1 MKKTFLPKVIFTL
14 ATLFVVAFDTL
25 KGQTWNL
32 VDISELTSTDIFV
45 ILDTTSSCA
54 MINSNGASSAPTP
67 YPLTLNSDKTEIT
80 SVVPDNCKWN
90 IGEDATG
97 YILYPNGTT
106 ETWLY
111 STSTNNGIRVGTNTN
126 KHFIM
131 ESNYLKNVE
140 YGRYV
145 GIYNGNDWR
154 SYTSIHT
161 NISSTRTCFF
171 RLTESTSS
179 VPRPTFSVNTGT
191 YYTPQ
196 TVTIACEEPDAVI
209 YYTLDGTEPNESS
222 LEYIS
227 PITITQTTTLKAIAV
242 LNDESSPIATA
253 TYTFPIDVADLA
265 TLRQGA
271 TDGTLYHY
279 TGTATVT
286 FANNTRH
293 AKYIQ
298 DATAAILIDDSPGH
312 ITSTYVQGDAITGVV
327 GTLQVYQGMLQF
339 VPTMDPG
346 ASAGTGSV
354 ITPIELTCEELLADA
369 ESYEAQ
375 LVTLTN
381 VVISTTATTFSGAT
395 YYDLNGNNNP
405 KMGVRYNDL
414 DLVGEAIPTVAQN
427 ITGVVFDYNGTY
439 EIFPRS
445 MSDLENYEDI
455 PIVDPQTFYVALNV
469 AGLNNIFDTLYYTEG
484 EEAVELPTPLTC
496 KGLDFIGWASAELT
510 SPVSDISGMVILPAG
525 TFIPTQDT
533 TLYAIFMKGWEFASS
548 QFYITRESFEETV
561 TPYGTLDAWLTL
573 DPNGI
578 DTLEGYCDLYT
589 NNNAMQM
596 NATRAGM
603 YNTRPVTGIVTGIR
617 LMVASNSST
626 RTWAPYVANVPLT
639 EENYLTEGTPLEP
652 KSIAGGDS
660 DWWDVALSDDY
671 HYFYLAFNTAAAYL
685 DQVEVSYFKP
695 EAVTY
700 LSIPQPDTN
709 VVTDIVCAGQSYYDW
724 GFSIDDPATGIYF
737 VEMPSEIPY
746 CSEVMRLEL
755 TVEEPDTIR
764 IDTAA
769 CGMVVIAGDPD
780 RIFTETTSDTI
791 SEPNPIYFYAC
802 PITTIYNI
810 TIYEPANVSLSIDTC
825 YSYTWGDDTY
835 YESGEYVKEFLTTEG
850 CDSIVTLN
858 LTIRQGANYE
868 ETVETC
874 GYEYVWTY
882 AGNVETLTAS
892 GTYTRTVAGE
902 FCDDTYTLHLTLNA
916 PDTTDLYAQIC
927 SGETYNQY
935 GFNESEA
942 GDYELTLTNAA
953 NCDSIVRLHL
963 AVGSAT
969 ITELADEVCLNTHY
983 TENGFDIMAETAGVF
998 THSMTIE
1005 RPGTC
1010 DSIVNLTLT
1019 VRPTYYEEISDEAC
1033 GTYTWNNTEYTESG
1047 TYTWNGQAANGCDST
1062 VVLTL
1067 TIHQPATLTITDE
1080 ACSSYEWNG
1089 TTYTESGEYTW
1100 LGQTAE
1106 GCDSI
1111 VTLQLTINTPDTTD
1125 LNETAID
1132 SYTWNEET
1140 FNESGVY
1147 TRIFTNIHNCDS
1159 VVNLHLTITHNY
1171 TITFDVNGNTSL
1183 VPSVVF
1189 NTNDEPL
1196 ALPTPTGCGAV
1207 AFAGWTTDNTFGTNN
1222 MPELITTLAP
1232 TSDITLYA
1240 VFMQMPELD
1249 SIVITRSSFAT
1260 VSGYG
1265 TPDEWQAISTINGTA
1280 ITGIADLY
1288 TNDACMQM
1296 RGTTAPHPYNATE
1309 LPGNIMSISIVGAG
1323 NGSPRPWTPYLAN
1336 TPLTE
1341 NNYSED
1347 GIYLNSQTAAD
1358 NASEVRWEVTTPA
1371 RYFYLKLSGN
1381 AVYVSNITVVYA
1393 LSEMTY
1399 TLDPTEEVVLNESI
1413 CNGQTYTDDIFNESE
1428 AGTYEATIPG
1438 EGFCATHYTLH
1449 LTVNQP
1455 VETEITEEACGSYEW
1470 NNQTYSESGNY
1481 TATFTAANGCDSVV
1495 TLHLTINQPVE
1506 TEITDEACVS
1516 YDWNGQT
1523 YNESGDYTATFTA
1536 ANGCDSVVTLHLTIN
1551 QPVETEITDEACV
1564 TYDWNGQTYNTSGD
1578 YTATFTAA
1586 NGCDSV
1592 VTLHLTIHQPVES
1605 EITDEACMTYDW
1617 NGQTYN
1623 TSGDYTATF
1632 TAANGCDSVVTLHLT
1647 INQPVEAEI
1656 TDEACVTYN
1665 WNGQTYNTSGDYTVT
1680 FTAANGCDSVV
1691 TLHLTIHQPVES
1703 EITDEACVT
1712 YTWNGQTYSES
1723 GDYPMTFTAANG
1735 CDSVVTLHLTINQPV
1750 TSTESITICASELP
1764 YTWNDIVFE
1773 DEGMDSVTLTAANGC
1788 DSLVIMTL
1796 TVTRINIE
1804 VEWNGTAENFH
1815 FLVAIQ
1821 DNAEYQWIDCSTNEP
1836 IEGATQQQFFPL
1848 VSGSYACIIALGG
1861 CADTTDCVD
1870 VSVGIDDID
1879 AISSVCYP
1887 NPTSGLC
1894 TLQIPMMGSWNLS
1907 SPEMRVYD
1915 ANGRLVMTRR
1925 VEGETTQFDLSTF
1938 APGVYLIRLI
1948 SDGQVR
1954 ATHKVL
1960 LTK

>member
-1 MKKTFLPKVIFTL
+1 MKKSFLPKAIFTL
-14 ATLFVVAFDTL
+14 AAFLVATFGTL

-54 MINSNGASSAPTP
+54 MINSNGSGSAPTP

-145 GIYNGNDWR
+145 GIYNGADWR

-179 VPRPTFSVNTGT
+179 VPRPTFSVNTGI

-327 GTLQVYQGMLQF
+327 GTLQSYQGMLQF

-346 ASAGTGSV
+346 VSAGAGSV
-354 ITPIELTCEELLADA
+354 ITPIELTCDELLADA

-381 VVISTTATTFSGAT
+381 VVINPINVDTFAYNK
-395 YYDLNGNNNP
+395 YYNLNGNTNP

-414 DLVGEAIPTVAQN
+414 DLVGETIPTVAQN
-427 ITGVVFDYNGTY
+427 ITGVIFDYNGTY

-445 MSDLENYEDI
+445 MADLEDYEDI

-469 AGLNNIFDTLYYTEG
+469 AGSDTLLDTLYYTEG
-484 EEAVELPTPLTC
+484 ESPVGLPMPMTC
-496 KGLDFIGWASAELT
+496 KGWDFAGWSSVELAAPT
-510 SPVSDISGMVILPAG
+510 SDISGMDLLPSGAF
-525 TFIPTQDT
+525 TPTQDT
-533 TLYAIFMKGWEFASS
+533 TLYAIFVKGWEFASS
-548 QFYITRESFEETV
+548 QFYIMRENFEETV
-561 TPYGTLDAWLTL
+561 TPYGTLDAWLTI

-589 NNNAMQM
+589 NNSSMQM
-596 NATRAGM
+596 NASRAGM
-603 YNTRPVTGIVTGIR
+603 YNTRPVNGIVTGIR
-617 LMVASNSST
+617 IAVASTSST
-626 RTWAPYVANVPLT
+626 RSWTPYVANVPLT
-639 EENYLTEGTPLEP
+639 EENYQTAGTPLES
-652 KSIAGGDS
+652 KSIAGGDNN
-660 DWWDVALSDDY
+660 WWDLSISDNY
-671 HYFYLAFNTAAAYL
+671 HYFYLAFNTSAAYL
-685 DQVEVSYFKP
+685 DQVEIDYFNPEAVSYF
-695 EAVTY
+695 
-700 LSIPQPDTN
+700 SIPQPDTN
-709 VVTDIVCAGQSYYDW
+709 MVTDMVCAGQSYYDW
-724 GFSIDDPATGIYF
+724 GFSIDDPATGTYF

-769 CGMVVIAGDPD
+769 CGTVVIAGDPD

-825 YSYTWGDDTY
+825 DSYTWGDDTY

-892 GTYTRTVAGE
+892 DTYTRTMAGE

-927 SGETYNQY
+927 SGETYSQN

-969 ITELADEVCLNTHY
+969 ITELTGEVCQNTHY
-983 TENGFDIMAETAGVF
+983 TENGFDILAETAGVF

-1019 VRPTYYEEISDEAC
+1019 VRPTYYEEISDETC

-1047 TYTWNGQAANGCDST
+1047 IYTWNGQAANGCDST

-1100 LGQTAE
+1100 LGQTAD
-1106 GCDSI
+1106 GCDST

-1125 LNETAID
+1125 LNETAVD

-1140 FNESGVY
+1140 FNESGDY

-1171 TITFDVNGNTSL
+1171 TVTFDVNGNTSL

-1196 ALPTPTGCGAV
+1196 ALPTPSGCGAV
-1207 AFAGWTTDNTFGTNN
+1207 EFAGWTTDNTFGTNN
-1222 MPELITTLAP
+1222 MPELITALAP

-1240 VFMQMPELD
+1240 VFLQMPELD
-1249 SIVITRSSFAT
+1249 SIVITRASFAT
-1260 VSGYG
+1260 VAGYG
-1265 TPDEWQAISTINGTA
+1265 TPDEWQAISAVNGTA
-1280 ITGIADLY
+1280 ITGIADIY

-1347 GIYLNSQTAAD
+1347 GISLNTQTAAD
-1358 NASEVRWEVTTPA
+1358 NASEVRWEITTPA
-1371 RYFYLKLSGN
+1371 RYFYLKLGGS

-1413 CNGQTYTDDIFNESE
+1413 CNGQTYTDNIFNESE

-1449 LTVNQP
+1449 LTV
-1455 VETEITEEACGSYEW
+1455 
-1470 NNQTYSESGNY
+1470 
-1481 TATFTAANGCDSVV
+1481 
-1495 TLHLTINQPVE
+1495 
-1506 TEITDEACVS
+1506 
-1516 YDWNGQT
+1516 
-1523 YNESGDYTATFTA
+1523 
-1536 ANGCDSVVTLHLTIN
+1536 N

-1592 VTLHLTIHQPVES
+1592 VTLHLTINQPVES
-1605 EITDEACMTYDW
+1605 EITDEACVSYEW
-1617 NGQTYN
+1617 NNQTYSV
-1623 TSGDYTATF
+1623 SGDYTATF

-1647 INQPVEAEI
+1647 IHQPVESEI
-1656 TDEACVTYN
+1656 TEEACVSYE
-1665 WNGQTYNTSGDYTVT
+1665 WNGQTYNVSGDYTAT

-1691 TLHLTIHQPVES
+1691 TLHLTIHQPVESEFSDEACVTYTWNGQTYSESGDYPMTLTAANGCDSVVTLHLTINQPVES

-1796 TVTRINIE
+1796 TVTRINTD
-1804 VEWNGTAENFH
+1804 VETENTTIH
-1815 FLVAIQ
+1815 ALQ
-1821 DNAEYQWIDCSTNEP
+1821 ENAEYQWINCETNEW
-1836 IEGATQQQFFPL
+1836 IENATGQEFAPEA
-1848 VSGSYACIIALGG
+1848 SGSYACIITYNG
-1861 CADTTDCVD
+1861 CVDTTDCVD
-1870 VSVGIDDID
+1870 VTVGINEYNTN
-1879 AISSVCYP
+1879 SLTLYP
-1887 NPTSGLC
+1887 NPTTGIVNVQC
-1894 TLQIPMMGSWNLS
+1894 TMNNVQWVDGEIQVLDVYGRVLDVVNMADARGVSLQTVQI
-1907 SPEMRVYD
+1907 
-1915 ANGRLVMTRR
+1915 
-1925 VEGETTQFDLSTF
+1925 DLSRYSS
-1938 APGVYLIRLI
+1938 GVYFIRWI
-1948 SDGQVR
+1948 DKDNVMGT
-1954 ATHKVL
+1954 AKVL
-1960 LTK
+1960 LNR

>member
-1 MKKTFLPKVIFTL
+1 MKKSFLPKVIFTL
-14 ATLFVVAFDTL
+14 AAFLVAAFGTL

-32 VDISELTSTDIFV
+32 VDISELTSTDVFV
-45 ILDTTSSCA
+45 ILDTNSSCA
-54 MINSNGASSAPTP
+54 MINSNGSGSAPTP
-67 YPLTLNSDKTEIT
+67 YSLTLNGDKTEIT
-80 SVVPDNCKWN
+80 AVVPENCKWN

-97 YILYPNGTT
+97 YIFYPNGTT
-106 ETWLY
+106 ATWLY
-111 STSTNNGIRVGTNTN
+111 STTSSNNCLRVGTNSN

-140 YGRYV
+140 AGRYMGV
-145 GIYNGNDWR
+145 YNNQDWR
-154 SYTSIHT
+154 GYTSIHA
-161 NISSTRTCFF
+161 NISNTRTCFY

-179 VPRPTFSVNTGT
+179 VPRPTFSVAAGT
-191 YYTPQ
+191 YYDPQ
-196 TVTIACEEPDAVI
+196 TITIACEEPDAVI
-209 YYTLDGTEPNESS
+209 YYTLDGTEPDESS
-222 LEYIS
+222 LEYTS

-242 LNDESSPIATA
+242 LYEESSPIATA

-271 TDGTLYHY
+271 TNGTPYRY

-298 DATAAILIDDSPGH
+298 DATAAVLIDDDPGH

-346 ASAGTGSV
+346 ASAGSGSV

-381 VVISTTATTFSGAT
+381 VVISTTATTFTAAT
-395 YYDLNGNNNP
+395 YYNLNENTNP

-414 DLVGEAIPTVAQN
+414 DLIGETIPTVAQN
-427 ITGVVFDYNGTY
+427 ITGVIFDYNGTY

-445 MSDLENYEDI
+445 MADLEDYEDL

-469 AGLNNIFDTLYYTEG
+469 AGSDTLLDTLYYTEG
-484 EEAVELPTPLTC
+484 ETPVGLPMPMTC
-496 KGLDFIGWASAELT
+496 KGWDFAGWSSVELAAPT
-510 SPVSDISGMVILPAG
+510 SDISGMDLLPSG

-533 TLYAIFMKGWEFASS
+533 TLYAIFVKGWEFASS

-561 TPYGTLDAWLTL
+561 TPYGTLDAWLTI

-589 NNNAMQM
+589 NSSFMQM
-596 NATRAGM
+596 NASRAGM
-603 YNTRPVTGIVTGIR
+603 YNTRPVNGIVTGIR
-617 LMVASNSST
+617 IAVASTSST
-626 RTWAPYVANVPLT
+626 RSWTPYVANVPLT
-639 EENYLTEGTPLEP
+639 EENYQTAGTPLES
-652 KSIAGGDS
+652 KSIAGGDN
-660 DWWDVALSDDY
+660 DWWDLSISDNY
-671 HYFYLAFNTAAAYL
+671 QYFYLAFNTSAAYL
-685 DQVEVSYFKP
+685 DQVEIDYFNPEAVSYF
-695 EAVTY
+695 
-700 LSIPQPDTN
+700 SIPQPDTN

-724 GFSIDDPATGIYF
+724 GFSLDEPATGTYF
-737 VEMPSEIPY
+737 VEMPSEILY

-769 CGMVVIAGDPD
+769 CGTVVIAGDPE

-825 YSYTWGDDTY
+825 DSYTWGDDTY

-858 LTIRQGANYE
+858 LTIRHGANYE

-874 GYEYVWTY
+874 GYEYMWTY
-882 AGNVETLTAS
+882 AGNVEMLTAS
-892 GTYTRTVAGE
+892 DTYTRTVAGE

-927 SGETYNQY
+927 SGETYNQN
-935 GFNESEA
+935 GFTESEA

-963 AVGSAT
+963 TVGSAT
-969 ITELADEVCLNTHY
+969 ITELTGEVCQNTHY
-983 TENGFDIMAETAGVF
+983 TGNGFDILAETAGVF

-1019 VRPTYYEEISDEAC
+1019 VLPSYFVEISDEAC

-1062 VVLTL
+1062 VVLAL
-1067 TIHQPATLTITDE
+1067 TIHDPATLTITDE

-1089 TTYTESGEYTW
+1089 TTYTESGEYIW
-1100 LGQTAE
+1100 LGRTAE
-1106 GCDSI
+1106 GCDST
-1111 VTLQLTINTPDTTD
+1111 VTLQLTIHQPDTTEFEVTSAENYEWN
-1125 LNETAID
+1125 NEQFT
-1132 SYTWNEET
+1132 
-1140 FNESGVY
+1140 ESGDY
-1147 TRIFTNIHNCDS
+1147 TRILTNIHGCDS
-1159 VVNLHLTITHNY
+1159 VVTMHLTITHNY
-1171 TITFDVNGNTSL
+1171 TVTFDVNGNTTV
-1183 VPSVVF
+1183 VPAVVF
-1189 NTNDEPL
+1189 NTGDQTLP
-1196 ALPTPTGCGAV
+1196 LPTLEGCGNMS
-1207 AFAGWTTDNTFGTNN
+1207 FIGWSTSSQLTGTT
-1222 MPELITTLAP
+1222 MLPEIVNELTPI
-1232 TSDITLYA
+1232 SDITLYA
-1240 VFMQMPELD
+1240 VFAQMPELD
-1249 SIVITRSSFAT
+1249 SIVITRASFAT
-1260 VSGYG
+1260 VAAYG
-1265 TPDEWQAISTINGTA
+1265 TPDEWQTLSAVNGTA
-1280 ITGIADLY
+1280 ITGIADLF
-1288 TNDACMQM
+1288 TNGTYMQM
-1296 RGTTAPHPYNATE
+1296 RSNNAPHPYNTTE
-1309 LPGNIMSISIVGAG
+1309 LPGNIVSISIIGAG
-1323 NGSPRPWTPYLAN
+1323 TGSPRPWTPYLAN
-1336 TPLTE
+1336 TPLT
-1341 NNYSED
+1341 
-1347 GIYLNSQTAAD
+1347 AD
-1358 NASEVRWEVTTPA
+1358 NFNADGMALTTQTPASNDATISWNVNTPA
-1371 RYFYLKLSGN
+1371 RYFYLSLGGG
-1381 AVYVSNITVVYA
+1381 ATYVSSITVVYA

-1413 CNGQTYTDDIFNESE
+1413 CNGQTYTDNIFNESE

-1455 VETEITEEACGSYEW
+1455 VTNEIEATACNEFEWQGET
-1470 NNQTYSESGNY
+1470 
-1481 TATFTAANGCDSVV
+1481 
-1495 TLHLTINQPVE
+1495 LT
-1506 TEITDEACVS
+1506 T
-1516 YDWNGQT
+1516 
-1523 YNESGDYTATFTA
+1523 SGDYTATFTA

-1564 TYDWNGQTYNTSGD
+1564 TYTWNGQTYSESGN

-1592 VTLHLTIHQPVES
+1592 VTLQLTINQPVET
-1605 EITDEACMTYDW
+1605 EITDEDCVSYDW
-1617 NGQTYN
+1617 NNQTYSV
-1623 TSGDYTATF
+1623 SGDYTATF

-1647 INQPVEAEI
+1647 INQPVETEI
-1656 TDEACVTYN
+1656 TDEACVSYVWNNQTYSVSGDYTATFTAAN
-1665 WNGQTYNTSGDYTVT
+1665 GCDSVVTLHLTINQPVETEITDEACVSYEWNGQTYNVSGDYTAT

-1723 GDYPMTFTAANG
+1723 GDYPMTLTAANG

-1750 TSTESITICASELP
+1750 ASTESLTICASELP

-1796 TVTRINIE
+1796 NVTRINTE
-1804 VEWNGTAENFH
+1804 VEWNGTAENFN
-1815 FLVAIQ
+1815 FLSAVQ

-1836 IEGATQQQFFPL
+1836 IEGATQQQFFPV
-1848 VSGSYACIIALGG
+1848 VSGSYACIITYNG
-1861 CADTTDCVD
+1861 CTDTTYCEYAP
-1870 VSVGIDDID
+1870 VGIHEMCCGEIR
-1879 AISSVCYP
+1879 CYP
-1887 NPTSGLC
+1887 NPTTGMVNVQC
-1894 TLQIPMMGSWNLS
+1894 TMYNEQC
-1907 SPEMRVYD
+1907 
-1915 ANGRLVMTRR
+1915 T
-1925 VEGETTQFDLSTF
+1925 
-1938 APGVYLIRLI
+1938 IR
-1948 SDGQVR
+1948 
-1954 ATHKVL
+1954 KC
-1960 LTK
+1960 

>member
-1 MKKTFLPKVIFTL
+1 MKKAFLPKAIFTL
-14 ATLFVVAFDTL
+14 AAFLVATFGTL

-45 ILDTTSSCA
+45 ILDTNSNNA
-54 MINSNGASSAPTP
+54 MVNSNGSTSAPSL
-67 YPLTLNSDKTEIT
+67 YSLTLNSDKTEIT
-80 SVVPDNCKWN
+80 AVVPENCKWN

-97 YILYPNGTT
+97 YIFYPNGTT
-106 ETWLY
+106 ATWLY
-111 STSTNNGIRVGTNTN
+111 STTSSNNCLRVGTNSN

-140 YGRYV
+140 AGRYMGV
-145 GIYNGNDWR
+145 YNNQDWR
-154 SYTSIHT
+154 GYTSIHA
-161 NISSTRTCFF
+161 NISNTRTCFY
-171 RLTESTSS
+171 RYTETTSS
-179 VPRPTFSVNTGT
+179 VPRPTFSVAAGT
-191 YYTPQ
+191 YYNPQ
-196 TVTIACEEPDAVI
+196 TITIACEVPDAVI
-209 YYTLDGTEPNESS
+209 YYTLDGTEPDESS
-222 LEYIS
+222 LEYTS

-242 LNDESSPIATA
+242 LYEESSPIATA

-271 TDGTLYHY
+271 TNGTLYRY

-298 DATAAILIDDSPGH
+298 DATAAVLIDDSPGH

-346 ASAGTGSV
+346 ASAGSGSV

-381 VVISTTATTFSGAT
+381 VVINPINVDTFAYNK
-395 YYDLNGNNNP
+395 YYNLNGNTNP

-414 DLVGEAIPTVAQN
+414 DLIGETIPTVAQN
-427 ITGVVFDYNGTY
+427 ITGVIFDYNGTY

-445 MSDLENYEDI
+445 MADLENYEDI

-469 AGLNNIFDTLYYTEG
+469 AGSDTLLDTLYYTEG
-484 EEAVELPTPLTC
+484 ESPVGLPMPMTC
-496 KGLDFIGWASAELT
+496 KGWDFAGWSSVELAAPT
-510 SPVSDISGMVILPAG
+510 SDISGMDLLPSGAF
-525 TFIPTQDT
+525 TPTQDT
-533 TLYAIFMKGWEFASS
+533 TLYAIFVKGWEFASS
-548 QFYITRESFEETV
+548 QFYIMRENFEETV
-561 TPYGTLDAWLTL
+561 TPYGTLDAWLTI

-589 NNNAMQM
+589 NSNAMQM

-617 LMVASNSST
+617 IMVASNSST
-626 RTWAPYVANVPLT
+626 RTWTPYVANVPLT
-639 EENYLTEGTPLEP
+639 EENYQTAGTPLES
-652 KSIAGGDS
+652 KSIAGGDN
-660 DWWDVALSDDY
+660 DWWDLSISDNY
-671 HYFYLAFNTAAAYL
+671 QYFYLAFNTSAAYL
-685 DQVEVSYFKP
+685 DQVEIDYFNPEAVSYF
-695 EAVTY
+695 
-700 LSIPQPDTN
+700 SIPQPDTN

-724 GFSIDDPATGIYF
+724 GFSLDEPATGTYF

-769 CGMVVIAGDPD
+769 CGTVVIAGDPD

-825 YSYTWGDDTY
+825 DSYTWGDDTY

-892 GTYTRTVAGE
+892 DTHTRTVAGE

-927 SGETYNQY
+927 SGETYSQN

-969 ITELADEVCLNTHY
+969 ITELTGEVCQNTHY
-983 TENGFDIMAETAGVF
+983 TENGFDILAETAGVF

-1019 VRPTYYEEISDEAC
+1019 VLPSYFVEISDEAC

-1067 TIHQPATLTITDE
+1067 TIHEPATLTLTE
-1080 ACSSYEWNG
+1080 RACSSYEWNG

-1100 LGQTAE
+1100 LGRTAE

-1125 LNETAID
+1125 LNETAVD

-1171 TITFDVNGNTSL
+1171 TVTFDVNGNTSL
-1183 VPSVVF
+1183 VPAVVF
-1189 NTNDEPL
+1189 NTGEQTLSLP
-1196 ALPTPTGCGAV
+1196 ALEGCGNMS
-1207 AFAGWTTDNTFGTNN
+1207 FIGWATNN
-1222 MPELITTLAP
+1222 QLNNPTMQPEIVSELTP

-1265 TPDEWQAISTINGTA
+1265 TPDEWQAISAVNGTA
-1280 ITGIADLY
+1280 ITGIADIY

-1309 LPGNIMSISIVGAG
+1309 LPGNIVSISITGAG

-1347 GIYLNSQTAAD
+1347 GISLNTQTAAD
-1358 NASEVRWEVTTPA
+1358 NASEVRWEITTPA
-1371 RYFYLKLSGN
+1371 RYFYLKLGGS

-1413 CNGQTYTDDIFNESE
+1413 CNGQTYTDNIFNESE

-1455 VETEITEEACGSYEW
+1455 VTNEIEHTACNEFEWQGETLT
-1470 NNQTYSESGNY
+1470 TSGDY

-1495 TLHLTINQPVE
+1495 TLHLTIHQPVE
-1506 TEITDEACVS
+1506 SEITDEACVS
-1516 YDWNGQT
+1516 YEWNGQT
-1523 YNESGDYTATFTA
+1523 YSVSGDYTATFTA

-1564 TYDWNGQTYNTSGD
+1564 SYEWNGQTY
-1578 YTATFTAA
+1578 
-1586 NGCDSV
+1586 SV
-1592 VTLHLTIHQPVES
+1592 
-1605 EITDEACMTYDW
+1605 
-1617 NGQTYN
+1617 
-1623 TSGDYTATF
+1623 SGDYTATF

-1647 INQPVEAEI
+1647 INQPVESEFS
-1656 TDEACVTYN
+1656 DEACISYV
-1665 WNGQTYNTSGDYTVT
+1665 WNNQTYSVSGDYTAT

-1723 GDYPMTFTAANG
+1723 GDYPMTLTAANG

-1750 TSTESITICASELP
+1750 TSAESLTICASDLP

-1773 DEGMDSVTLTAANGC
+1773 DEGIDSVTLTAANGC

-1796 TVTRINIE
+1796 TVTRINTD
-1804 VEWNGTAENFH
+1804 VETENTTIH
-1815 FLVAIQ
+1815 ALQ
-1821 DNAEYQWIDCSTNEP
+1821 ENAEYQWINCETNEW
-1836 IEGATQQQFFPL
+1836 IENATGQEFAPEA
-1848 VSGSYACIIALGG
+1848 SGSYACIITYNG
-1861 CADTTDCVD
+1861 CVDTTDCVD
-1870 VSVGIDDID
+1870 VTVGINEYNTN
-1879 AISSVCYP
+1879 SLTLYP
-1887 NPTSGLC
+1887 NPTTGIVNVQC
-1894 TLQIPMMGSWNLS
+1894 TMNNVQWVDGEIQVLDVYGRVLDVVNMADARGVSLQTVQI
-1907 SPEMRVYD
+1907 
-1915 ANGRLVMTRR
+1915 
-1925 VEGETTQFDLSTF
+1925 DLSRYSS
-1938 APGVYLIRLI
+1938 GVYFIRWI
-1948 SDGQVR
+1948 DKDNVMGT
-1954 ATHKVL
+1954 AKVL
-1960 LTK
+1960 LNR

>member
-1 MKKTFLPKVIFTL
+1 MKKAFLPKVIFTL
-14 ATLFVVAFDTL
+14 ATLFVVAFGNL

-253 TYTFPIDVADLA
+253 TYTFPIEVADLA

-327 GTLQVYQGMLQF
+327 GTLQSYQGMLQF

-346 ASAGTGSV
+346 ASAGAGSV
-354 ITPIELTCEELLADA
+354 ITPIELTCDELLADA
-369 ESYEAQ
+369 ENYEAQ

-381 VVISTTATTFSGAT
+381 VVISTTATTFTGAT

-414 DLVGEAIPTVAQN
+414 DLVGEPIPTVAQN
-427 ITGVVFDYNGTY
+427 ITGVIFDYNGTY

-455 PIVDPQTFYVALNV
+455 PIVDPQTYHVALTV
-469 AGLNNIFDTLYYTEG
+469 AGRDDQFDTLYYTEG

-510 SPVSDISGMVILPAG
+510 SPVSDISGMEILPAG

-561 TPYGTLDAWLTL
+561 TPYGTLDAWLTV

-603 YNTRPVTGIVTGIR
+603 YNTRPITGIVTGIR

-626 RTWAPYVANVPLT
+626 RTWTPYVANVPLT

-652 KSIAGGDS
+652 KSIAGGYS

-700 LSIPQPDTN
+700 LSIPQPDTT
-709 VVTDIVCAGQSYYDW
+709 VVEDFACEGQSYNDW
-724 GFSIDDPATGIYF
+724 GFSFDEPVTGTYF
-737 VEMPSEIPY
+737 VEFPSETPY
-746 CSEVMRLEL
+746 CSEVTQINL
-755 TVEEPDTIR
+755 TVQTPDTTHVYMGGC
-764 IDTAA
+764 DLVVLD
-769 CGMVVIAGDPD
+769 MVYPERTYYAS
-780 RIFTETTSDTI
+780 TSDTI
-791 SEPNPIYFYAC
+791 SIPNEQFAHAC
-802 PITTIYNI
+802 PTTTIYHI
-810 TIYEPANVSLSIDTC
+810 SIYESTNVSIIADTC
-825 YSYTWGDDTY
+825 DSYTWGDDTY
-835 YESGEYVKEFLTTEG
+835 YESGEYVKNFETAEG
-850 CDSIVTLN
+850 CDSTVTLN
-858 LTIRQGANYE
+858 LTIRHGANNE
-868 ETVETC
+868 ETVSAC
-874 GYEYVWTY
+874 GNEYVWTY

-892 GTYTRTVAGE
+892 DTYTRTVAGE
-902 FCDDTYTLHLTLNA
+902 FCDDTYTLHLTLNV

-927 SGETYNQY
+927 SGETYSQN
-935 GFNESEA
+935 GFNESES

-983 TENGFDIMAETAGVF
+983 TENGFDILAETAGVF

-1019 VRPTYYEEISDEAC
+1019 VRPTYYEEISDETC

-1132 SYTWNEET
+1132 SYIWNEET

-1171 TITFDVNGNTSL
+1171 TVTFDVNGNTSL

-1196 ALPTPTGCGAV
+1196 SLPTPSGCGAV

-1222 MPELITTLAP
+1222 MPELITTLTP

-1265 TPDEWQAISTINGTA
+1265 TPDEWQAISAVNGTA
-1280 ITGIADLY
+1280 ITGIADVY
-1288 TNDACMQM
+1288 TNDAFMQM
-1296 RGTTAPHPYNATE
+1296 RGTTAPHPYNVTE
-1309 LPGNIMSISIVGAG
+1309 LPGNIVTISIVGSG
-1323 NGSPRPWTPYLAN
+1323 SGSPRPWTPYLAN

-1341 NNYSED
+1341 NNYSDE
-1347 GIYLNSQTAAD
+1347 GTSLNTQTAAD

-1455 VETEITEEACGSYEW
+1455 VESEITEEACGRYEW
-1470 NNQTYSESGNY
+1470 NNQTYSVSGNY

-1506 TEITDEACVS
+1506 SA
-1516 YDWNGQT
+1516 
-1523 YNESGDYTATFTA
+1523 
-1536 ANGCDSVVTLHLTIN
+1536 
-1551 QPVETEITDEACV
+1551 ITDEACV
-1564 TYDWNGQTYNTSGD
+1564 TYEWNGQTYNVSGD

-1592 VTLHLTIHQPVES
+1592 VTLHLTIHQPVET
-1605 EITDEACMTYDW
+1605 EITEEACMTYDW
-1617 NGQTYN
+1617 NGQTYT

-1647 INQPVEAEI
+1647 INQPVE
-1656 TDEACVTYN
+1656 
-1665 WNGQTYNTSGDYTVT
+1665 
-1680 FTAANGCDSVV
+1680 
-1691 TLHLTIHQPVES
+1691 S
-1703 EITDEACVT
+1703 EITEEACVT

-1723 GDYPMTFTAANG
+1723 GDYPMTLTAANG
-1735 CDSVVTLHLTINQPV
+1735 CDSVVTLHLTIHQPV
-1750 TSTESITICASELP
+1750 TSTETLTICASELP

-1788 DSLVIMTL
+1788 DSLVIMTI
-1796 TVTRINIE
+1796 TVTRINTE

-1836 IEGATQQQFFPL
+1836 IEGTTQQQFFPL

-1870 VSVGIDDID
+1870 VSVGINEYN
-1879 AISSVCYP
+1879 SNSLTLYP
-1887 NPTSGLC
+1887 NPTTGIVNVQCTMNNVQWVDGEIQVLDVYGRVLDVVNMADARGLS
-1894 TLQIPMMGSWNLS
+1894 LQTVQM
-1907 SPEMRVYD
+1907 
-1915 ANGRLVMTRR
+1915 
-1925 VEGETTQFDLSTF
+1925 DLSRYSS
-1938 APGVYLIRLI
+1938 GVYFIRWI
-1948 SDGQVR
+1948 DKDNVMGT
-1954 ATHKVL
+1954 AKVL
-1960 LTK
+1960 LNR